1 MNFIQTAGYF
11 DIIHQAQKSYGRW
24 MEPVCKK
31 WKLTRNEL
39 DVMLFL
45 HNNPDFDR
53 AVDIVTRRRIAKSHV
68 SLSVSTLEE
77 KGLLERCFEPNDRR
91 TTHLKLTEQGHAI
104 AQEGR
109 KVQEDYFNRIYA
121 DISPEELAVWRALTE
136 KVCKN
141 IENL

>member
-1 MNFIQTAGYF
+1 MELFQTASYF
-11 DIIHQAQKSYGRW
+11 DIIGQAKKTYGKW
-24 MEPVCKK
+24 LEPVCKK
-31 WKLTRNEL
+31 WTLTRNEL

-45 HNNPDFDR
+45 HNNPAFDR
-53 AVDIVTRRRIAKSHV
+53 AVDIVTRRGIAKSHV
-68 SLSVSTLEE
+68 SLSVSTLEA

-91 TTHLKLTEQGHAI
+91 TAHLKLTAQGRAI
-104 AQEGR
+104 AEEGR
-109 KVQEDYFNRIYA
+109 GVQEAYFDRIYA